1 MKRYN
6 YLIALI
12 FILSVG
18 VAFTTLPNNV
28 KAASIDDQSSQGQL
42 VGDSLLNVPSKNVDG
57 LQVYGNSGSSYN
69 VLPSQNIS
77 NGVFVSLYARER
89 FTIIIAVPYARV
101 YSYNSRGVLVATNKA
116 LAQNSS
122 WAAYLGASGKYW
134 QVATNEFIKL
144 GDAVN

>member
-18 VAFTTLPNNV
+18 VAFTILPNNV

-57 LQVYGNSGSSYN
+57 LQIYGNSGSSYN

-89 FTIIIAVPYARV
+89 FTILIIAPYARV

-116 LAQNSS
+116 LANNTS